1 VGRPHAGSARSRAG
15 SRRRLLA
22 RIAGTPTKPWGFAA
36 MPSSGCARRTRCL
49 LAFVVLAGISLTHL
63 RQASQRICRINCS
76 RCYSPH
82 SDVRRPAPAP
92 GPRNVAGGLRFGEDL
107 RPDAGNQTS
116 EPLIPSAAEAQEARR
131 TVGRQDN
138 AAPPDDYGEPSPY
151 PLRPS
156 AARRPARPDHACSA
170 IRFGIHPTLP
180 LHSCLGPRATRRL
193 SSVGRASHS

>member
-1 VGRPHAGSARSRAG
+1 LRTDVGNGDKRKEPPGAGCPAQTAPWEDLPLEITQAGRPHAGSARSRAG

-36 MPSSGCARRTRCL
+36 MPSSGFARRTPCL

-92 GPRNVAGGLRFGEDL
+92 GPAKRRRRAEVRGGSSPRCGQSDF
-107 RPDAGNQTS
+107 
-116 EPLIPSAAEAQEARR
+116 R
-131 TVGRQDN
+131 TAHPIRGRSPGG
-138 AAPPDDYGEPSPY
+138 APY
-151 PLRPS
+151 
-156 AARRPARPDHACSA
+156 RRPEGQRSSA
-170 IRFGIHPTLP
+170 G
-180 LHSCLGPRATRRL
+180 RL
-193 SSVGRASHS
+193 R